1 MRITHILVLI
11 CALAAAAFA
20 GDYARL
26 EVIGFST
33 DGRYLAFEEYGTQD
47 GSGFPYSS
55 IFFIDT
61 AKNSFAIAPIKVR
74 IEKEMAS
81 EGQARRRAANLA
93 AKSLAAYRIVRGNMG
108 NLVVS
113 HLPTDL
119 TFGDEDKQVRFA
131 EEIGSMY
138 HKGDYA
144 LQLNEIPL
152 KSPECQSYG
161 DDTFGFELTLS
172 DKDANATRT
181 LQKDAALPASRGCPL
196 SYDIRSVYTY
206 KGLVA
211 VFISVYTRGF
221 EGPDLRHLAVTGKLK

>member
-1 MRITHILVLI
+1 MRITHALVLI

-20 GDYARL
+20 GDYAKL

-33 DGRYLAFEEYGTQD
+33 DSRYLAFEEYGTQD

-61 AKNSFAIAPIKVR
+61 AKNSFATAPVKVR
-74 IEKEMAS
+74 IEKERAT
-81 EGQARRRAANLA
+81 EKLARTRAAALA
-93 AKSLAAYRIVRGNMG
+93 TKSLRQFAIVRGNTG
-108 NLVVS
+108 SLVLS

-119 TFGDEDKQVRFA
+119 TFDDEDKQVRFA

-144 LQLNEIPL
+144 LKLNEIPL

-172 DKDANATRT
+172 NKDGNATRT
-181 LQKDAALPASRGCPL
+181 LQKDAALPTSRGCPL
-196 SYDIRSVYTY
+196 SYDIRSVYIY

-211 VFISVYTRGF
+211 AFVSVYTRGF